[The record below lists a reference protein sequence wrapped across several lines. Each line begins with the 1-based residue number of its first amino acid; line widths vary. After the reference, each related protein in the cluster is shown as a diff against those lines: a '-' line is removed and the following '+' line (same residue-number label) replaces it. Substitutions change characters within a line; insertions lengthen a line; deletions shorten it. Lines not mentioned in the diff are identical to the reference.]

1 MVKTIKRKRNKNK
14 SKKRGGDI
22 INTYLRNMREASK
35 TKEQLAKSAQNSNN
49 HRKSLL
55 RNIG

>member
-14 SKKRGGDI
+14 SKKGGFSTVMY
-22 INTYLRNMREASK
+22 NFLKNPE
-35 TKEQLAKSAQNSNN
+35 TKEQLAKSAKNSNN
-49 HRKSLL
+49 HRKSLI

>member
-22 INTYLRNMREASK
+22 INTYLRNMREASE
-35 TKEQLAKSAQNSNN
+35 TNANREKSAQTSRN
-49 HRKSLL
+49 HREKLL

>member
-35 TKEQLAKSAQNSNN
+35 TKEQLAKSAQNANN

-55 RNIG
+55 INIG